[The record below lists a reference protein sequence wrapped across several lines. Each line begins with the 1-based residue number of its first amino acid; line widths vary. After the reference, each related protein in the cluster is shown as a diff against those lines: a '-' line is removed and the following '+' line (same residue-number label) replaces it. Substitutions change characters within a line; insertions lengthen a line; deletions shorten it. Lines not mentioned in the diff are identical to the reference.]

1 MHSMLTNYAAAQNK
15 MQNTNTKQ
23 NTTRKLTKAQIM
35 RDQIK
40 LVKQANCATVAQQ
53 QQYVIDWMV
62 STLAFKKQLA
72 KVYVSENWHKVV
84 V

>member
-1 MHSMLTNYAAAQNK
+1 
-15 MQNTNTKQ
+15 MQANTNT
-23 NTTRKLTKAQIM
+23 NNVARKLTKAQIM
-35 RDQIK
+35 RDQIA
-40 LVKQANCATVAQQ
+40 LVKSAQSNTTVAQQ